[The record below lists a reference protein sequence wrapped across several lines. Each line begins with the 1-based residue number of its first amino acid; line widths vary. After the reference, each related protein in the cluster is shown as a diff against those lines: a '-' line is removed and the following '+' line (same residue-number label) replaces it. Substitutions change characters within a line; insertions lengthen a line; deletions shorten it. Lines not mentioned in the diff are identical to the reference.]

1 MSYASAQHDRMLAGL
16 VKDCYVVAVDLVASP
31 PVCRVSDGEWVSGWV
46 RWHSVAAGKARHWR
60 APSLNEQGTLI
71 SASGEVAQGTFDSG
85 LYGNGGPPPDNRDHV
100 EVWRFDDGG
109 SLVYDW
115 QAKSYSI
122 SLPSGTV
129 TIKVGA
135 TRGRGD
141 GQCRD
146 GDVQHDQPGGERE
159 HQGAGEHRRPVARD
173 AEHQQR
179 RGNSRHRWQQQPS
192 LALTTTFNSAR
203 PVRAFS

>member
-16 VKDCYVVAVDLVASP
+16 VKDCYVVAVDLAASP
-31 PVCRVSDGEWVSGWV
+31 PMCRVSDGEWVSGWV
-46 RWHSVAAGKARHWR
+46 RWHSIAAGKARHWR

-71 SASGEVAQGTFDSG
+71 SASGDVAQGTFIPG

-135 TRGRGD
+135 TQAEVTDNAVTVTSSTINLEARVNIKGPVNIEGPLHATQSISSD
-141 GQCRD
+141 GAILD
-146 GDVQHDQPGGERE
+146 T
-159 HQGAGEHRRPVARD
+159 A
-173 AEHQQR
+173 
-179 RGNSRHRWQQQPS
+179 GNSNHHS
-192 LALTTTFNSAR
+192 H
-203 PVRAFS
+203 

>member
-1 MSYASAQHDRMLAGL
+1 MSSGYVAAQHDRMLAGL
-16 VKDCYVVAVDLVASP
+16 VKDCYVVAVDLAASP

-71 SASGEVAQGTFDSG
+71 SASGEVAQGTFIPG

-115 QAKSYSI
+115 QANSYTI
-122 SLPSGTV
+122 TLPSGTV
-129 TIKVGA
+129 TIKVGSTQAEVTDHAVSVKSGTIVLEGAVNIKGSVNIDGPLHA
-135 TRGRGD
+135 TQSITSD
-141 GQCRD
+141 ADILATGQSD
-146 GDVQHDQPGGERE
+146 NH
-159 HQGAGEHRRPVARD
+159 HKH
-173 AEHQQR
+173 
-179 RGNSRHRWQQQPS
+179 
-192 LALTTTFNSAR
+192 
-203 PVRAFS
+203 

>member
-1 MSYASAQHDRMLAGL
+1 MSSGYVSAQHDRMLAGL
-16 VKDCYVVAVDLVASP
+16 VKDCYVVAVDLAASP
-31 PVCRVSDGEWVSGWV
+31 PVCRVSDGEWVSSWV

-60 APSLNEQGTLI
+60 APSINEQGTLI
-71 SASGEVAQGTFDSG
+71 SASGDVAQGTFIPG

-122 SLPSGTV
+122 NLPSGTV

-135 TRGRGD
+135 TQAEVTDSAVTVKSTTINLEAAVNIKGPVNID
-141 GQCRD
+141 GTLHSTQNITSD
-146 GDVQHDQPGGERE
+146 GAILDT
-159 HQGAGEHRRPVARD
+159 A
-173 AEHQQR
+173 
-179 RGNSRHRWQQQPS
+179 GNSNHHS
-192 LALTTTFNSAR
+192 H
-203 PVRAFS
+203 